1 MVEDKIANLLIKNK
15 SYLIDVISIR
25 IKDCI
30 NMLAQSIEEIYDVNE
45 TYIFYKRNGFD
56 LAYNKKSVK
65 EMKLLIENL
74 KEAYCKEDIEAI
86 NAIQYAS
93 LIKALAIVGNKTI
106 DPYEYE
112 LILAYCID
120 KLIQIN
126 LTI

>member
-1 MVEDKIANLLIKNK
+1 MKKDKIANLLIKNK

-45 TYIFYKRNGFD
+45 TYIFYKRNGLD
-56 LAYNKKSVK
+56 LAYNKKSAK

-74 KEAYCKEDIEAI
+74 KKEDIEAI

-112 LILAYCID
+112 LILAYCMD

>member
-45 TYIFYKRNGFD
+45 TYIFYKRNGLD
-56 LAYNKKSVK
+56 LAYNKKSAK

-74 KEAYCKEDIEAI
+74 KKEDIEAI

-112 LILAYCID
+112 LILAYCMD